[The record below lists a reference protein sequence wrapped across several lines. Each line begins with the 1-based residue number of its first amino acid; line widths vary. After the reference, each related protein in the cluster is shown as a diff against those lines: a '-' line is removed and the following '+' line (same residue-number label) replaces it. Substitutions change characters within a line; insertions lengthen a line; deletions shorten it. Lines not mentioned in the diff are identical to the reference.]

1 MINYLTA
8 LNISLSL
15 SFVKIPS
22 FIMNMKTCMA
32 CVQVSLRGKE
42 TRKFAERRRTKVI
55 ERRFVHWQHIT
66 KNIEEEAA
74 NSGCGNE
81 KRIPRIP
88 RIGGGMHLRD
98 KVWRARRRK
107 ERLFSARRSVRV
119 SHLNWNRKKRRGWLN
134 TWRVK
139 KIRGK
144 WNGEGKKITI
154 RAKEGARKKELIRTI
169 LSSSFVDFFFFS
181 FLQFLWQTI
190 PACLPSLCFHRA
202 QLSWLAVGSD

>member
-1 MINYLTA
+1 
-8 LNISLSL
+8 
-15 SFVKIPS
+15 
-22 FIMNMKTCMA
+22 MNMKTCMA

-55 ERRFVHWQHIT
+55 ERRWFTGDILQRIS
-66 KNIEEEAA
+66 KKKQRILD
-74 NSGCGNE
+74 E

-119 SHLNWNRKKRRGWLN
+119 SRLNWNRKKRRGWLN

-181 FLQFLWQTI
+181 FFQFLWQTI

>member
-1 MINYLTA
+1 MCT
-8 LNISLSL
+8 
-15 SFVKIPS
+15 SFSSWQRNAKVCRE
-22 FIMNMKTCMA
+22 KTNE
-32 CVQVSLRGKE
+32 SD
-42 TRKFAERRRTKVI
+42 RKTM
-55 ERRFVHWQHIT
+55 VHWRHIT

-119 SHLNWNRKKRRGWLN
+119 SRLNWNRKKRRGWLN

-154 RAKEGARKKELIRTI
+154 RAKQGARKKELIRTI